1 MIIFGV
7 IQERLHMARFILQ
20 YYLANVFDKWTP
32 LCQLKYSCFTEK
44 KWKEKK
50 KGTAVV
56 EKVSV
61 LALFRVCRREMTRNF
76 RME

>member
-1 MIIFGV
+1 MNVIIFGV

-50 KGTAVV
+50 KRNSSSREGICIGTLP
-56 EKVSV
+56 SV
-61 LALFRVCRREMTRNF
+61 
-76 RME
+76 